1 MKFRNAEHKDHA
13 DRLTDLK
20 DEVSEIKREIQSEET
35 TLTLTKRV
43 NTLKGQISQLE
54 IDRDKTHENYDRRER
69 EVEHKVGLL
78 LEQQD
83 FEVEKAK
90 QETTLEIREA
100 NLEAEQTRFEAE
112 MKFMRE
118 RMEKEVDYVKEIAE
132 KILDRL
138 PDISASLRISNN
150 ERMER
155 EDVDA

>member
-1 MKFRNAEHKDHA
+1 MKFRNAEHKAHA
-13 DRLTDLK
+13 DRLTALK
-20 DEVSEIKREIQSEET
+20 DEVGGIRREIREENKS
-35 TLTLTKRV
+35 LGLTKRI
-43 NTLKGQISQLE
+43 NTLKGEISQLE
-54 IDRDKTHENYDRRER
+54 IDRDKKQEDYDRRER

-78 LEQQD
+78 MEQQD
-83 FEVEKAK
+83 FEVKTAK

-100 NLEAEQTRFEAE
+100 NLEAEQTRFAAE

-138 PDISASLRISNN
+138 PDISASLNVSSNGAG
-150 ERMER
+150 ER

>member
-1 MKFRNAEHKDHA
+1 MKWRNAEHKDHA
-13 DRLTDLK
+13 DRLAEMTDELNALT
-20 DEVSEIKREIQSEET
+20 REIQSEKT

-43 NTLKGQISQLE
+43 SRLKGEISDLE
-54 IDRDKTHENYDRRER
+54 IDKEKKQEDYDRRER

-100 NLEAEQTRFEAE
+100 NLEAEQTRFQAE

-138 PDISASLRISNN
+138 PDISASLNVSRNGAG
-150 ERMER
+150 ER